1 MTMNDPGDCA
11 SLVIEDSECSNVFY
25 TNSVDNCRCV
35 RVGKSCQ
42 TTHSSSGNKVYV
54 ITSVTEPG
62 SVTETDTTSTTAPVD
77 TAADT
82 PADSTDDSAPA
93 DSTTDTSAVAT
104 VVDDAT
110 TTDGQTDGVVD
121 SDTNR

>member
-42 TTHSSSGNKVYV
+42 TTHSSSGNKVYA

-62 SVTETDTTSTTAPVD
+62 SVAEIDTTSTTAPVD
-77 TAADT
+77 T
-82 PADSTDDSAPA
+82 STDSAPGDTTEDSAPA
-93 DSTTDTSAVAT
+93 DTNTDTNAVPT
-104 VVDDAT
+104 VVDDT
-110 TTDGQTDGVVD
+110 TNTDGQTDGVVD
-121 SDTNR
+121 SDT